1 MLAQPNAG
9 FLSKVSDA
17 KIGSDAILSGAYHRT
32 SMQNIKQ
39 HFSGVARHEWPALA
53 WSFAYFFFLLSGYY
67 MLRPLRDALAAEVGA
82 KNLSSM
88 FGATFLTM
96 LAIVPIFG
104 WLTSRFPRRQ
114 WLPACI
120 AFFVLNL
127 LGFYFA
133 WRWRVSLDVV
143 AVIFFVWL
151 TVYVMFVVSVF
162 WSFMAD
168 LFSADQAKRLYGFVA
183 AGGTIGA
190 LVGSKLTAL
199 LAERIGSANLMLAA
213 AVSLALTLVCI
224 WRLLAW
230 QRSPTVNAGLT
241 SGATVGAGTGAS
253 TAAAPAVAPEAKVGG
268 GVLAGM
274 RAVAKSRYLQGIC
287 LYVFL
292 YTVLTTVLYVQ
303 QADLL
308 KREYP
313 NIDARTAL
321 LGDLAF
327 IVNLIALVL
336 QMFAFK
342 PLANRFGVTALLAG
356 VPLLSLIGFA
366 ALAWSPT
373 LTVLMMFG
381 VLRSAAEYS
390 LAKPARESL
399 FNPLSREEK
408 YKAKNLIDTAVYRG
422 GDWAS
427 AAGLDVLR
435 SVATFPAIAV
445 VAALLSAL
453 WATTGWWLG
462 RQNEQRA
469 RPAPALKPAAQAR

>member
-1 MLAQPNAG
+1 
-9 FLSKVSDA
+9 
-17 KIGSDAILSGAYHRT
+17 
-32 SMQNIKQ
+32 MQRIRQ
-39 HFSGVARHEWPALA
+39 HFASVARHEWPALL

-67 MLRPLRDALAAEVGA
+67 MLRPLRDALAAEAGA

-88 FGATFLTM
+88 FGATFLIM

-104 WLTSRFPRRQ
+104 WLTSRFPRRH

-127 LGFYFA
+127 LGFYCA
-133 WRWRVSLDVV
+133 WRWHVSLEIV

-168 LFSADQAKRLYGFVA
+168 LFSADQAKRLYGFIA
-183 AGGTIGA
+183 AGGTVGA

-199 LAERIGSANLMLAA
+199 LAERMGSANLMLLA
-213 AVSLALTLVCI
+213 AVLLALTLICI

-230 QRSPTVNAGLT
+230 QSSAHRN
-241 SGATVGAGTGAS
+241 
-253 TAAAPAVAPEAKVGG
+253 AAADLDAARGAAAEAKVGG

-274 RAVAKSRYLQGIC
+274 RDVASSRYLQGIC

-292 YTVLTTVLYVQ
+292 YTALTTVLYVQ

-313 NIDARTAL
+313 SIDARTAL

-327 IVNLIALVL
+327 LVNLIALAL
-336 QMFAFK
+336 QVFAFK

-356 VPLLSLIGFA
+356 VPLLSLLGFA

-373 LTVLMMFG
+373 LTVLMVFG
-381 VLRSAAEYS
+381 VLRSAAEYA
-390 LAKPARESL
+390 LAKPARETL

-408 YKAKNLIDTAVYRG
+408 YKAKNLIDTTVYRG

-427 AAGLDVLR
+427 AAALNVLR
-435 SVATFPAIAV
+435 SVAAFPAIAV
-445 VAALLSAL
+445 VAALLSVL
-453 WATTGWWLG
+453 WAATGWWLG
-462 RQNEQRA
+462 RRNEQRSTSA
-469 RPAPALKPAAQAR
+469 AILQPAAQAR

>member
-1 MLAQPNAG
+1 
-9 FLSKVSDA
+9 
-17 KIGSDAILSGAYHRT
+17 
-32 SMQNIKQ
+32 MQSIRQ
-39 HFSGVARHEWPALA
+39 HFSAVARHEWPALI

-67 MLRPLRDALAAEVGA
+67 MLRPLRDALAAEAGA

-88 FGATFLTM
+88 FGATFVIM

-104 WLTSRFPRRQ
+104 WLTSRFPRRR

-127 LGFYFA
+127 LGFYCA
-133 WRWRVSLDVV
+133 WRWHFSLDVV

-168 LFSADQAKRLYGFVA
+168 LFTVEQAKRLYGFIA
-183 AGGTIGA
+183 AGGTVGA

-199 LAERIGSANLMLAA
+199 LAERIGSSNLMLLA
-213 AVSLALTLVCI
+213 AVLLALTLICI

-230 QRSPTVNAGLT
+230 QRDGRENLV
-241 SGATVGAGTGAS
+241 AS
-253 TAAAPAVAPEAKVGG
+253 AAAMPEAAPEAKVGG
-268 GVLAGM
+268 GVLAGI
-274 RAVAKSRYLQGIC
+274 RDVAKSRYLQGIC

-327 IVNLIALVL
+327 IINLIALAL

-356 VPLLSLIGFA
+356 VPLLSMVGFA
-366 ALAWSPT
+366 ALAWLPT
-373 LTVLMMFG
+373 LTVLMTFG
-381 VLRSAAEYS
+381 VLRSAAEYA
-390 LAKPARESL
+390 LAKPARETL

-408 YKAKNLIDTAVYRG
+408 YKAKNLIDTTVYRG

-427 AAGLDVLR
+427 AAGLNVLR
-435 SVATFPAIAV
+435 SIAAFPAIAV

-453 WATTGWWLG
+453 WAATGWWLG
-462 RQNEQRA
+462 RQNEQRSRSA
-469 RPAPALKPAAQAR
+469 AMLAPATQAR